1 MRHKPFYGA
10 VKILS
15 IIVLLAMA
23 AAIVYAFSIS
33 LLYWSGIGV

>member
-1 MRHKPFYGA
+1 MRHKPFYGS